1 MAPPLVPMM
10 HPQLALAA
18 PGSLAAASL
27 VGSLQLHEWS
37 EYKTADGKTY
47 YYNNRT
53 LESTWE
59 RPQDL
64 RDKGRPLTSDLHHAS
79 LPGEKGN
86 SDPERCVCVCV

>member
-18 PGSLAAASL
+18 PAQLPGALAL
-27 VGSLQLHEWS
+27 PEWS
-37 EYKTADGKTY
+37 EYKTADGKMY

-59 RPQDL
+59 RPPEL
-64 RDKGRPLTSDLHHAS
+64 RDKGARVQRPGLT
-79 LPGEKGN
+79 PGFN
-86 SDPERCVCVCV
+86 SRFQHPGLTPGFNTRV